1 MVRRHSGSVSSL
13 LLVSVAVFAFGSSAC
28 SSSKNNDGAAIG
40 GAANASN
47 GSAGSSSS
55 TAGSGNLGTGG
66 TVNGTAGT
74 ASEAAGTGGVSITQP
89 KQPLSK
95 FIVVDQFGYRPDA
108 EKIAVARDPQ
118 TGFDASDSFTPG
130 AMYALVDA
138 ASGAQVYTA
147 APTTWN
153 GGAED
158 KSSGD
163 KAWWFDFSS
172 VKTPGTYY
180 VLDLDNAVR
189 SDVFDISDTV
199 YREVLKRAVRMLFY
213 QRVGQAKD
221 ANWAGDGW
229 ADTASH
235 VGPGQDH
242 EARLFTKQNDATT
255 AKDVWGGWFD
265 AGDYNKYTNWT
276 AGYVVALLRSYL
288 ENPSAWR
295 DDYEIPESGNGV
307 PDVLDEAKWGMD
319 YLTRLQQDDG
329 SVLSIVGEAG
339 ASPPSAAKDP
349 SFYGS
354 PNTSAALTTAAAFAL
369 GATVF
374 GSLGNADL
382 TTYAADLKARAL
394 KSWTWADANPKV
406 LFQNN
411 DAASGTSGLGA
422 GQQDVDDYGRLTQK
436 LEASVYLYE
445 LTQDTQYRDY
455 FDANYKST
463 QLFTSNNFA
472 YPFQVVPQ
480 EAMLYYTKVKGAT
493 PATVSAIQ
501 ASYSAGMNS
510 GDNFGSLTGNKD
522 PYLAYLAVG
531 NYTWGSN
538 QVKASQGLMF
548 YDMITFNVD
557 ATKNADAS
565 RAAERYIHYIHGLN
579 PLGFVYLSNMFDYGA
594 VNGVTNFYHTWFAH
608 GSAKWDKVGV
618 STYGP
623 APGYLVGGPNPSYN
637 VDGCCPS
644 NCGDP
649 SNNLLCSTAN
659 LSPPLGQPAQKS
671 FKDFNDNWPLDSWSV
686 TEDSDGYQVLYI
698 RLLSKF
704 AK

>member
-1 MVRRHSGSVSSL
+1 MLAS
-13 LLVSVAVFAFGSSAC
+13 FAAFALASPAC
-28 SSSKNNDGAAIG
+28 SSSKHDDHPT
-40 GAANASN
+40 
-47 GSAGSSSS
+47 GSAGNTTTSGGDASS
-55 TAGSGNLGTGG
+55 TAGSANSSGGSGG
-66 TVNGTAGT
+66 TTVASAGS
-74 ASEAAGTGGVSITQP
+74 AGGAAMP

-130 AMYALVDA
+130 KTYALVDA
-138 ASGAQVYTA
+138 ASGTQVYSA
-147 APTTWN
+147 APAAWN
-153 GGAED
+153 NGAED

-172 VKTPGTYY
+172 VKAPGTYY
-180 VLDLDNAVR
+180 VLDVDNAVR

-199 YREVLKRAVRMLFY
+199 YREILKRAVRMLFY
-213 QRVGQAKD
+213 QRAGQAKD
-221 ANWAGDGW
+221 AKWAGDGW
-229 ADTASH
+229 ADTIDH

-242 EARLFTKQNDATT
+242 EARLFTNKTDATT

-276 AGYVVALLRSYL
+276 AGYVVSLLRAYL
-288 ENPSAWR
+288 ENPSVWR
-295 DDYEIPESGNGV
+295 DDYEIPESGNGI

-329 SVLSIVGEAG
+329 SVLSIVGEAS
-339 ASPPSAAKDP
+339 ASPPSAATSP
-349 SFYGS
+349 SYYGA
-354 PNTSAALTTAAAFAL
+354 PNTSAALATASAFAL

-374 GSLGNADL
+374 GSLDDAAL
-382 TTYAADLKARAL
+382 TTYAADLKSRAG
-394 KSWTWADANPKV
+394 KAWAWADANPNVIFK
-406 LFQNN
+406 NN
-411 DAASGTSGLGA
+411 DAASGTTGLGA
-422 GQQDVDDYGRLTQK
+422 GQQEVNDYGRLTKK
-436 LEASVYLYE
+436 LEASAYLYE
-445 LTQDTQYRDY
+445 LTADTAYRDY

-472 YPFQVVPQ
+472 YPFEITTQ
-480 EAMLYYTKVKGAT
+480 EALLYYTKLKGAT
-493 PATVSAIQ
+493 PATVNAIQ
-501 ASYSAGMNS
+501 AAYIAGMTS
-510 GDNFGSLTGNKD
+510 GDNFGSLMGNKD
-522 PYLAYLAVG
+522 PYLAYLSAG

-548 YDMITFNVD
+548 YDVITWGLD
-557 ATKNADAS
+557 ATKNADAT
-565 RAAERYIHYIHGLN
+565 RAAERYVHYIHGLN

-618 STYGP
+618 SSYGP
-623 APGYLVGGPNPSYN
+623 APGYLVGGPNPSYS

-649 SNNLLCSTAN
+649 SNNMLCSTAN
-659 LSPPLGQPAQKS
+659 LSPPLGQPPQKS
-671 FKDFNDNWPLDSWSV
+671 YKDFNDNWPLDSWSV